1 MSPVTRRDFL
11 VATGAAGAGLVI
23 GLYLPSR
30 RGGTKAFAPNAW
42 LKITPD
48 NQVTIVAARPE
59 MGQGVRTSLAMVV
72 AEELEVDWAKVQVEP
87 APLNR
92 ALYGDQSVGGSA
104 SVKESFEPLRKAGA
118 AARDMLLTA
127 AAARWGVLK
136 SSCKAEQGSVVHT
149 ASNRRLTYGELAEEA
164 GRLPVPGDARLK
176 NPKDFRLIGKPVKRV
191 DTAAKVD
198 GSAQFGIDFR
208 LPAMKYAVVAR
219 PVAIGATVKDFN
231 PAESKA
237 VKGVRDVIKVQ
248 DNAVAV
254 IADSVWAAMEGR
266 RVLNVNWNPG
276 PYAGLNSADIRKS
289 VVEKAAQPGVVWRNE
304 GDAERALRSG
314 RSVSAEYEVP
324 FLDHAPMEP
333 MNCTARFADGR
344 CELWVPTQVPGSVQA
359 EVSRALGVER
369 DAVSVNITL
378 LGGGF
383 GRRLEEDYAV
393 EAALISK
400 AAGGAVKVLWTRE
413 DDMRHGFY
421 RPTSYHVLRGAVDA
435 AGWPV
440 AWSHKIIAP
449 SILSRW
455 EQEILKSGDDPV
467 VTSQSPNL
475 YNIPHMKLEYV
486 LANTP
491 VPVGWW
497 RSVYA
502 SQVAVAHECFFDEVA
517 ALGGKDPFEA
527 RRRLLQPDRDVKSGG
542 DSYKTARLRGVLELA
557 AEKAGWGKPLPAGR
571 FRGIA
576 CYPAF
581 DTYAAQV
588 AEVSVEDGSI
598 RVHRVVCAL
607 DCGRAVNPGIIAQQ
621 VEGAVVFGLSAALK
635 SAITIENGG
644 VKQGNFDEYELLRMH
659 EAPEVELHIVPSEE
673 KPTGVGEPGV
683 PPIAPAVANAV
694 FAATGKRVRQLPMR
708 L

>member
-11 VATGAAGAGLVI
+11 VASTAAGAGLVI
-23 GLYLPSR
+23 GLYIPGR
-30 RGGTKAFAPNAW
+30 RGAAKAFAPNAW
-42 LKITPD
+42 LKILPD

-72 AEELEVDWAKVQVEP
+72 AEELEVDWNKVRVEP

-136 SSCKAEQGSVVHT
+136 SSCRAEQGSVVHT
-149 ASNRRLTYGELAEEA
+149 ATNRRLTYGELADEA
-164 GRLPVPGDARLK
+164 GRLPVPGDPRLK
-176 NPKDFRLIGKPVKRV
+176 DPKDFRLIGKPVKRV
-191 DTAAKVD
+191 DTPSKVD

-219 PVAIGATVKDFN
+219 PVAIGAKVKDFN
-231 PAESKA
+231 AGESKA
-237 VKGVRDVIKVQ
+237 VKGVRDVLKIQ

-266 RVLNVNWNPG
+266 RVLNVNWDAG

-289 VVEKAAQPGVVWRNE
+289 VVERAAQPGIVWRSE
-304 GDAERALRSG
+304 GDAERTLRSG
-314 RSVSAEYEVP
+314 RSITAEYEVP

-333 MNCTARFADGR
+333 MNCTANFANGR

-359 EVSRALGVER
+359 EVSQALGIER
-369 DAVSVNITL
+369 DAVAVNITL

-383 GRRLEEDYAV
+383 GRRLEEDYAI

-400 AAGGAVKVLWTRE
+400 AAGAPVKVLWTRE
-413 DDMRHGFY
+413 DDMRHGWY
-421 RPTSYHVLRGAVDA
+421 RPTSYHVLRAAVDA
-435 AGWPV
+435 QGLPV
-440 AWSHKIIAP
+440 AWSHKIVAP
-449 SILSRW
+449 SILARW
-455 EQEILKSGDDPV
+455 EKEILKSGDDPV

-475 YNIPHMKLEYV
+475 YNIPNMRLEYV
-486 LANTP
+486 LAQTP
-491 VPVGWW
+491 VPIGWW

-502 SQVAVAHECFFDEVA
+502 SQVAFAHEGFFDEVA
-517 ALGGKDPFEA
+517 ALGGKDPFEL
-527 RRRLLQPDRDVKSGG
+527 RKRLLQPDRDVKSGS

-581 DTYAAQV
+581 DSYAAQV
-588 AEVSVEDGSI
+588 AEVSIEQGAI

-607 DCGRAVNPGIIAQQ
+607 DCGRAVNPGIISQQ

-644 VKQGNFDEYELLRMH
+644 VKQGNFDEYELLRMS
-659 EAPEVELHIVPSEE
+659 EAPEVEVHIVPSEE

>member
-1 MSPVTRRDFL
+1 MSPVSRRDFL
-11 VATGAAGAGLVI
+11 VATTAAGAGLVI
-23 GLYLPSR
+23 GLYMPSR
-30 RGGTKAFAPNAW
+30 QGGSKPFAPNAW

-48 NQVTIVAARPE
+48 NRVTIVAARPE

-72 AEELEVDWAKVQVEP
+72 AEELEVDWSKVTIEA

-104 SVKESFEPLRKAGA
+104 SVKESYEPLRKAGA

-136 SSCKAEQGSVVHT
+136 SSCKAEQGSVVHA
-149 ASNRRLTYGELAEEA
+149 ASNRRLTYGELADDA

-176 NPKDFRLIGKPVKRV
+176 DPKDFKLIGKAVKRV
-191 DTAAKVD
+191 DTPSKTD
-198 GSAQFGIDFR
+198 GSAQFGIDFK
-208 LPAMKYAVVAR
+208 LPGMKYAVVAR
-219 PVAIGATVKDFN
+219 PVTIGATVKDFN
-231 PAESKA
+231 PSESKA
-237 VKGVRDVIKVQ
+237 IKGVRDVVKVQ

-266 RVLNVNWNPG
+266 RVLNVNWNAG

-289 VVEKAAQPGVVWRNE
+289 VVDRAAQPGVVWRTE
-304 GDAERALRSG
+304 GDAERALRGG
-314 RSVSAEYEVP
+314 RTVTAQYEVP

-333 MNCTARFADGR
+333 MNCTANFANGR

-359 EVSRALGVER
+359 EVSSALGVER

-383 GRRLEEDYAV
+383 GRRLEEDYAI

-400 AAGGAVKVLWTRE
+400 AAGGPVKVLWTRE

-421 RPTSYHVLRGAVDA
+421 RPTSYHVLRAAVD
-435 AGWPV
+435 GQGFPI
-440 AWSHKIIAP
+440 AWSHKITAP

-455 EQEILKSGDDPV
+455 EKEILKSGDDPV
-467 VTSQSPNL
+467 VASQSPNL
-475 YNIPHMKLEYV
+475 YNIPNMKLEYA
-486 LANTP
+486 LAQTP

-502 SQVAVAHECFFDEVA
+502 SQVAFAHEGFFDEVA
-517 ALGGKDPFEA
+517 TLGGKDPYEL
-527 RRRLLQPDRDVKSGG
+527 RKRLLTPDREVKSGG
-542 DSYKTARLRGVLELA
+542 DSYNTARLRGVLDLA

-576 CYPAF
+576 CYPSF
-581 DTYAAQV
+581 DTYAAEV
-588 AEVSVEDGSI
+588 AEVSIEDGNV
-598 RVHRVVCAL
+598 RVHRVVAAI
-607 DCGRAVNPGIIAQQ
+607 DCGRAVNPGIIRQQ
-621 VEGAVVFGLSAALK
+621 VEGAVVFGLSAGLK
-635 SAITIENGG
+635 GAITIEKGA
-644 VKQGNFDEYELLRMH
+644 VKQGNFDEYELVRMH
-659 EAPEVELHIVPSEE
+659 EAPEVEVHIVESSA

>member
-11 VATGAAGAGLVI
+11 VATSAAGAGLVI

-30 RGGTKAFAPNAW
+30 RGGAKAFAPNAW

-48 NQVTIVAARPE
+48 NHVTIVAARPE

-136 SSCKAEQGSVVHT
+136 SGCRADQGSVVHT

-164 GRLPVPGDARLK
+164 GRLPVPGDPRLK
-176 NPKDFRLIGKPVKRV
+176 SPKDFRLIGKPVKRV
-191 DTAAKVD
+191 DTPSKVD

-208 LPAMKYAVVAR
+208 LPGMEYAVVAR
-219 PVAIGATVKDFN
+219 SPILGATVKDFN
-231 PAESKA
+231 ASESKA
-237 VKGVRDVIKVQ
+237 QRGVREVVKIQ
-248 DNAVAV
+248 EAVAV

-276 PYAGLNSADIRKS
+276 PYAALNSADIRKS
-289 VVEKAAQPGVVWRNE
+289 VVEKAARPGVVWRSE
-304 GDAERALRSG
+304 GDAERALRGG
-314 RSVSAEYEVP
+314 RSITAEYEVP

-333 MNCTARFADGR
+333 MNCTAHFADGR
-344 CELWVPTQVPGSVQA
+344 CQLWVPTQVPGSVQA
-359 EVSRALGVER
+359 EVSSALGIER

-383 GRRLEEDYAV
+383 GRRLEEDYAI

-400 AAGGAVKVLWTRE
+400 AAGAAVKVLWTRE

-421 RPTSYHVLRGAVDA
+421 RPTSYHVLRASVD
-435 AGWPV
+435 GQGFPV
-440 AWSHKIIAP
+440 AWSHKIAAP

-455 EQEILKSGDDPV
+455 EKEILKSGDDPV

-475 YNIPHMKLEYV
+475 YNIPNMKLEYV
-486 LANTP
+486 LAQTP
-491 VPVGWW
+491 VPIGWW

-502 SQVAVAHECFFDEVA
+502 SQVAFAHEAFFDEVA
-517 ALGGKDPFEA
+517 ALGGKDPYEL
-527 RRRLLQPDRDVKSGG
+527 RQRLLRPDRDVKSGG
-542 DSYKTARLRGVLELA
+542 DTYNTARLRGVLDLA

-576 CYPAF
+576 CYPSF
-581 DTYAAQV
+581 DTYAAEV
-588 AEVSVEDGSI
+588 AEVSIEEGHI
-598 RVHRVVCAL
+598 RVHRVVCAI

-621 VEGAVVFGLSAALK
+621 VEGGVVFGLSAGLK
-635 SAITIENGG
+635 GAITIENGA
-644 VKQGNFDEYELLRMH
+644 VKQGNFDEYELLRMR
-659 EAPEVELHIVPSEE
+659 EAPEVEVHIVESTQ

>member
-11 VATGAAGAGLVI
+11 VASSAAGAGLVI
-23 GLYLPSR
+23 GLYLPGR
-30 RGGTKAFAPNAW
+30 RGGAQAFAPNAW
-42 LKITPD
+42 LRITPD
-48 NQVTIVAARPE
+48 NRVTIVAARPE

-92 ALYGDQSVGGSA
+92 ALYGDQSVGDSA
-104 SVKESFEPLRKAGA
+104 SVKDSFEPLRKAGA

-136 SSCKAEQGSVVHT
+136 SGCKADQGSVLHT

-164 GRLPVPGDARLK
+164 ARLPVPGDPRLK
-176 NPKDFRLIGKPVKRV
+176 DPKDFRLIGKPVKRV
-191 DTAAKVD
+191 DTPSKVD

-208 LPAMKYAVVAR
+208 MPGMKYAVVSR
-219 PVAIGATVKDFN
+219 SPILGATVKDFN
-231 PAESKA
+231 ATESKA
-237 VKGVRDVIKVQ
+237 QRGVRGVMKIQ
-248 DNAVAV
+248 EAVAV
-254 IADSVWAAMEGR
+254 VADSVWAAMEGR
-266 RVLNVNWNPG
+266 RVLNVNWDPG

-304 GDAERALRSG
+304 GDTERALRSG
-314 RSVSAEYEVP
+314 RSISAEYEVP

-333 MNCTARFADGR
+333 MNCTASVANGR

-359 EVSRALGVER
+359 EVSKALGIER
-369 DAVSVNITL
+369 DAVAVNITL

-383 GRRLEEDYAV
+383 GRRLEEDYAI
-393 EAALISK
+393 EAALISQ
-400 AAGGAVKVLWTRE
+400 AAGAPVKVLWTRE

-421 RPTSYHVLRGAVDA
+421 RPTSYHVLRAAVDA

-440 AWSHKIIAP
+440 AWSHKIVTP

-475 YNIPHMKLEYV
+475 YNIPNMKLEYV
-486 LANTP
+486 MANTP
-491 VPVGWW
+491 VPIGWW

-502 SQVAVAHECFFDEVA
+502 SQVAFAHEGFFDEVA

-527 RRRLLQPDRDVKSGG
+527 RKRLLQPDRDVKSGS
-542 DSYKTARLRGVLELA
+542 DSYNTGRLRAVLELA
-557 AEKAGWGKPLPAGR
+557 AEKAGWSKPLPAGR

-576 CYPAF
+576 CYPSF
-581 DTYAAQV
+581 DSYAAQV
-588 AEVSVEDGSI
+588 AEVSIEEGAI

-607 DCGRAVNPGIIAQQ
+607 DCGRPVNPGIIAQQ
-621 VEGAVVFGLSAALK
+621 IEGGVVFGLSAALK
-635 SAITIENGG
+635 GAITIEKGA
-644 VKQGNFDEYELLRMH
+644 VKQGNFDEYELLRMR
-659 EAPEVELHIVPSEE
+659 EAPEVEVHIVPSQE

>member
-1 MSPVTRRDFL
+1 MSPVSRRDFL
-11 VATGAAGAGLVI
+11 VATTAAGAGLVI
-23 GLYLPSR
+23 GLYVPGR
-30 RGGTKAFAPNAW
+30 RGAAKAFAPNAW

-59 MGQGVRTSLAMVV
+59 MGQGVRTSLVMLV
-72 AEELEVDWAKVQVEP
+72 AEELEVEWSKVKVEP

-92 ALYGDQSVGGSA
+92 ALYGRQSVGGSG
-104 SVKESFEPLRKAGA
+104 SVKESYEPLRKAGA

-127 AAARWGVLK
+127 AASRWGVLK
-136 SSCKAEQGSVVHT
+136 SSCRAEQGSVVHT
-149 ASNRRLTYGELAEEA
+149 GSNRRLSYGELAEEA
-164 GRLPVPGDARLK
+164 GRLPVPLDPPLKDA
-176 NPKDFRLIGKPVKRV
+176 KDFRLIGKPVKRV
-191 DTAAKVD
+191 DSPSKVD

-208 LPAMKYAVVAR
+208 LPGMKYAVVAR
-219 PVAIGATVKDFN
+219 PLSIGATVKDFN

-237 VKGVRDVIKVQ
+237 VKGVRQVIKVQ

-254 IADSVWAAMEGR
+254 IADSVWAALEGR
-266 RVLNVNWNPG
+266 RVLEVNWDPG

-289 VVEKAAQPGVVWRNE
+289 VLEKAAQPGVVWRNE
-304 GDAERALRSG
+304 GDAERALRG
-314 RSVSAEYEVP
+314 ARSVTAEYEVP

-333 MNCTARFADGR
+333 MNCTAHFANGR

-359 EVSRALGVER
+359 EVSQALSIAR
-369 DAVSVNITL
+369 DAVAVNITL

-383 GRRLEEDYAV
+383 GRRLEEDYAI

-400 AAGGAVKVLWTRE
+400 AAGGPVKVLWTRE

-435 AGWPV
+435 SGWPL
-440 AWSHKIIAP
+440 AWSHKIATP

-455 EQEILKSGDDPV
+455 EQEILKSGNDPV

-475 YNIPHMKLEYV
+475 YNIPNLKLEYAM
-486 LANTP
+486 ANTP
-491 VPVGWW
+491 VPVGFW

-502 SQVAVAHECFFDEVA
+502 SQVAFAHECFFDELA

-527 RRRLLQPDRDVKSGG
+527 RRRLLQPDRDVKSGD

-576 CYPAF
+576 CYPSF
-581 DTYAAQV
+581 DTYAAEV
-588 AEVSVEDGSI
+588 AEISMQDGDL
-598 RVHRVVCAL
+598 RVHRVVCAV
-607 DCGRAVNPGIIAQQ
+607 DCGQPVNPGIIAQQ
-621 VEGAVVFGLSAALK
+621 MEGGVVFGLSAALK
-635 SAITIENGG
+635 GAITIENGG
-644 VKQGNFDEYELLRMH
+644 VKQGNFDEYELLRMR
-659 EAPEVELHIVPSEE
+659 EAPEVEVHIVPSGE

-708 L
+708 W

>member
-11 VATGAAGAGLVI
+11 VATGAAGAGLVV
-23 GLYLPSR
+23 GLYLPGR
-30 RGGTKAFAPNAW
+30 RGGAKAFAPNAW

-48 NQVTIVAARPE
+48 NRVTIVAARPE

-136 SSCKAEQGSVVHT
+136 SGCKADQGSVVHT

-164 GRLPVPGDARLK
+164 GRLPVPLDPSLK
-176 NPKDFRLIGKPVKRV
+176 DPKDFRLIGKPVKRV
-191 DTAAKVD
+191 DTPSKVD

-208 LPAMKYAVVAR
+208 LPGMKYAVVAR
-219 PVAIGATVKDFN
+219 SPIIGAKVKDFSA
-231 PAESKA
+231 AESKA
-237 VKGVRDVIKVQ
+237 QRGVRDVVKIQ
-248 DNAVAV
+248 EAVAV

-266 RVLNVNWNPG
+266 RVLNVNWEPG

-289 VVEKAAQPGVVWRNE
+289 VVEKAAQPGVVWRSE

-314 RSVSAEYEVP
+314 RSISAEYEVP

-333 MNCTARFADGR
+333 MNCTASVANGR

-359 EVSRALGVER
+359 EVSSALGIER

-383 GRRLEEDYAV
+383 GRRLEEDYAI

-400 AAGGAVKVLWTRE
+400 AAGAPVKVLWTRE

-421 RPTSYHVLRGAVDA
+421 RPTSYHVLRASVD
-435 AGWPV
+435 GQGFPI
-440 AWSHKIIAP
+440 AWSHKIVAP

-455 EQEILKSGDDPV
+455 EKEILKSGDDPV

-475 YNIPHMKLEYV
+475 YNIPNMKLEYV
-486 LANTP
+486 LAQTP
-491 VPVGWW
+491 VPIGWW

-502 SQVAVAHECFFDEVA
+502 SQVAFAHEGFFDEVA
-517 ALGGKDPFEA
+517 ALGGKDPFEL
-527 RRRLLQPDRDVKSGG
+527 RKRLLQPDRDVKSGG
-542 DSYKTARLRGVLELA
+542 DSYNTARLRGVLELA
-557 AEKAGWGKPLPAGR
+557 ADKAGWAKPLPAGR

-588 AEVSVEDGSI
+588 AEVSVEDSAI

-607 DCGRAVNPGIIAQQ
+607 DCGRAVNPSIIAQQ
-621 VEGAVVFGLSAALK
+621 IEGAVVFGLSAALK
-635 SAITIENGG
+635 SAITIENGA

-659 EAPEVELHIVPSEE
+659 EAPEVEVHIVPSEE